1 MQSTKI
7 KNFLRPNNFLIF
19 NFIRYSTGYVYLD
32 VKLYL
37 NLITINYNMENITKT
52 FKYVDYLWDK
62 AKAASFGDNQVE
74 LFLYRS
80 NILGADLRITNYGGG
95 NTSCKTIEKDPL
107 TNKEVEVMWVKGSGG
122 DIGTLTRSGI
132 AGLYTGRLRDLKN
145 VYQGLHDEDRMV
157 GLFNHCI
164 YDLDSKAPSIDTP
177 LHGLLPFAHIDHLHP
192 DALIAVAAAKDSEK
206 VTKEIWGD
214 TMGWVPWQKPGFD
227 LGLQLEK
234 CLAENPGIRGIV
246 LGSHGLFTWG
256 DTSYEC
262 YMNSL
267 EVIEMASEYIEQK
280 LEEQGEV
287 FGGQKVESLP
297 KEERL
302 EKAAQI
308 MPLLRGLASSENRM
322 IGHFTDTDVV
332 MQYINSNDLERLA
345 PMGTSCPDHFL
356 RTKIQ
361 PLVLDLDKNEDL
373 SDADAILSKLEPA
386 FAAYRQEYV
395 DYYNTCKRDNSPA
408 IRDANPVIIIY
419 PGVGMFSFAK
429 NKQTTRVASEFY
441 INAINVMRGAE
452 AITEYTSLPRQEA
465 FDIEYWLLEE
475 AKLQRMPKEKPL
487 SRKVALV
494 TGAGGGIGK
503 AIADKLA
510 AEGANVVLTDINE
523 DALVEANGTYARDV
537 STYAL
542 CDVTNTDSIA
552 NAYKKAILEFGG
564 VDMIIHSAGLAISKP
579 LTDTTDKDWNILQS
593 ILVKGQFDLAKQFAV
608 IVRKQG
614 LGGDYIAIASK
625 NGLVAGPN
633 NVAYGTAKAAQQH
646 MVRLLAA
653 ELAKDKVRVNTV
665 NPDGVIVGSKI
676 WEGAWAEGRAKAN
689 GITVEELPA
698 FYAKRNLLHEI
709 ITPDDI
715 ANGVFS
721 LVGILDKS
729 TGNIINVDGGMAN
742 AFVR

>member
-1 MQSTKI
+1 MQ
-7 KNFLRPNNFLIF
+7 
-19 NFIRYSTGYVYLD
+19 
-32 VKLYL
+32 VKTY
-37 NLITINYNMENITKT
+37 KH
-52 FKYVDYLWDK
+52 VDYLWDESK
-62 AKAASFGDNQVE
+62 ASELGDNQVE

-80 NILGADLRITNYGGG
+80 NILGADLRITNFGGG

-107 TNKEVEVMWVKGSGG
+107 TNEEVEVMWIKGSGG
-122 DIGTLTRSGI
+122 DIGTLTKAGI
-132 AGLYTGRLRDLKN
+132 AGLYTERLRNLKN
-145 VYQGLHDEDRMV
+145 VYGGLEDEDRMV

-177 LHGLLPFAHIDHLHP
+177 LHGLLPFKHIDHLHP

-214 TMGWVPWQKPGFD
+214 TMGWVPWQRPGFD

-234 CLAENPGIRGIV
+234 CLNDNPGIRGIV

-262 YMNSL
+262 YLNSL
-267 EVIEMASEYIEQK
+267 EVIEMASEYIEK
-280 LEEQGEV
+280 KIKENGSV

-297 KEERL
+297 EEERK
-302 EKAAQI
+302 EKAAKL
-308 MPLLRGLASSENRM
+308 MPLLRGLCSSENQM

-332 MQYINSNDLERLA
+332 LEYINSNDLERLA

-361 PLVLDLDKNEDL
+361 PLVLTLSTDEDL
-373 SDADAILSKLEPA
+373 SNSEKVLEKLTPA
-386 FAAYRQEYV
+386 FENYRKEYAE
-395 DYYNTCKRDNSPA
+395 YYENCKRDNSPGM
-408 IRDANPVIIIY
+408 RDPNPVIIIY

-510 AEGANVVLTDINE
+510 EEGANIVLTDIVE
-523 DALVEANGTYARDV
+523 DRLVEGVATYKRDV
-537 STYAL
+537 ASYAV

-552 NAYKKAILEFGG
+552 NAFKKACLEFGG
-564 VDMIIHSAGLAISKP
+564 VDIIVHSAGLAISKP
-579 LTDTTDKDWNILQS
+579 LEETTDKDWNLLQNV
-593 ILVKGQFDLAKQFAV
+593 LVKGQFDLAKQGVAV
-608 IVRKQG
+608 MRDQG
-614 LGGDYIAIASK
+614 LGGNFISIASK
-625 NGLVAGPN
+625 NGLVSGPN
-633 NVAYGTAKAAQQH
+633 NVGYGTSKAAQQH
-646 MVRLLAA
+646 MSRLLAA
-653 ELAKDKVRVNTV
+653 ELGKDKIRVNVV

-676 WEGAWAEGRAKAN
+676 WEGDWAEGRAKAY
-689 GITVEELPA
+689 GITVDELPA
-698 FYAKRNLLHEI
+698 HYAKRNLLNEI
-709 ITPDDI
+709 IYPEDI
-715 ANGVFS
+715 ANGVFAC
-721 LVGILDKS
+721 VGILDKS

>member
-1 MQSTKI
+1 MSNSKT
-7 KNFLRPNNFLIF
+7 NFKHV
-19 NFIRYSTGYVYLD
+19 T
-32 VKLYL
+32 
-37 NLITINYNMENITKT
+37 
-52 FKYVDYLWDK
+52 YLWDDQK
-62 AKAASFGDNQVE
+62 AKSLGNDQVA

-107 TNKEVEVMWVKGSGG
+107 TNEDVEVMWVKGSGG

-132 AGLYTGRLRDLKN
+132 AGLYTSRLRNLKN
-145 VYQGLHDEDRMV
+145 VYKGLSDEDRMV

-177 LHGLLPFAHIDHLHP
+177 LHGLLPFKHIDHLHP

-206 VTKEIWGD
+206 ITKEIWGD
-214 TMGWVPWQKPGFD
+214 TMGWVPWQRPGFD

-234 CLAENPGIRGIV
+234 CLNDNPGIRGIV

-256 DTSYEC
+256 ETSYEC
-262 YMNSL
+262 YVNSL
-267 EVIEMASEYIEQK
+267 EVIEMASEYISKKIAQN
-280 LEEQGEV
+280 GSV
-287 FGGQKVESLP
+287 FGGEKIQSLA
-297 KEERL
+297 KEERY

-308 MPLLRGLASSENRM
+308 MPLLRGLCSSEDKM
-322 IGHFTDTDVV
+322 IGHFDDSEAV
-332 MQYINSNDLERLA
+332 MQFINSHDLDRLA
-345 PMGTSCPDHFL
+345 PLGTSCPDHFL

-361 PLVLDLDKNEDL
+361 PLVLKLDKNEDVTNGTAL
-373 SDADAILSKLEPA
+373 IEKLTPA
-386 FAAYRQEYV
+386 FEQYRAEYA
-395 DYYNTCKRDNSPA
+395 DYYNNCKRDNSPA
-408 IRDANPVIIIY
+408 MRDPNPVIIIY

-452 AITEYTSLPRQEA
+452 AISSYTSLPRQEA

-475 AKLQRMPKEKPL
+475 AKLQRMPKEQPL

-510 AEGANVVLTDINE
+510 QEGANVVLTDINADSLKTAHE
-523 DALVEANGTYARDV
+523 TYKRDV
-537 STYAL
+537 SDYAL
-542 CDVTNTDSIA
+542 CDVTNYESIQ
-552 NAYKKAILEFGG
+552 NAFKKACVAFGG
-564 VDMIIHSAGLAISKP
+564 VDIIVHSAGLAISKP
-579 LTDTTDKDWNILQS
+579 IEETTEKDWDILQNV
-593 ILVKGQFDLAKQFAV
+593 LVKGQFELAKAGV
-608 IVRKQG
+608 EVMRKQN
-614 LGGDYIAIASK
+614 LGGDFISIASK
-625 NGLVAGPN
+625 NGLVSGPN
-633 NVAYGTAKAAQQH
+633 NVGYGTAKAAQQH
-646 MVRLLAA
+646 MSRLLAA
-653 ELAKDKVRVNTV
+653 ELAKDKIRVNVV

-676 WEGAWAEGRAKAN
+676 WEGAWAEGRAKAY
-689 GITVEELPA
+689 GISVEELPA
-698 FYAKRNLLHEI
+698 HYAKRNLLNEI
-709 ITPDDI
+709 IYPEDI

-729 TGNIINVDGGMAN
+729 TGNTINVDGGMPN

>member
-1 MQSTKI
+1 MK
-7 KNFLRPNNFLIF
+7 
-19 NFIRYSTGYVYLD
+19 
-32 VKLYL
+32 
-37 NLITINYNMENITKT
+37 EITKS
-52 FKYVDYLWDK
+52 FKYVDYLWDNDK
-62 AKAASFGDNQVE
+62 ADSLGDNQVE

-95 NTSCKTIEKDPL
+95 NTSCKTIETDPL
-107 TNKEVEVMWVKGSGG
+107 TNEEVEVMWVKGSGG

-132 AGLYTGRLRDLKN
+132 AGLYTKRLRDLKN

-164 YDLDSKAPSIDTP
+164 YDLNSKAPSIDTP

-192 DALIAVAAAKDSEK
+192 DALIAVAAAKDSEQ

-234 CLAENPGIRGIV
+234 CLADNPGIRGIV

-267 EVIEMASEYIEQK
+267 EVIEMASEYIEKK
-280 LEEQGEV
+280 LKEQGEV

-297 KEERL
+297 KDARL
-302 EKAAQI
+302 EKAAQL
-308 MPLLRGLASSENRM
+308 MPLLRGLCSSENRM
-322 IGHFTDTDVV
+322 IGHFSDTDVV

-361 PLVLDLDKNEDL
+361 PLVLELDKNEDL
-373 SDADAILSKLEPA
+373 SDADTILKKLEPA
-386 FAAYRQEYV
+386 FEAYRQEYV
-395 DYYNTCKRDNSPA
+395 DYYNTCKKDNSPA
-408 IRDANPVIIIY
+408 IRDSNPVIIIY

-452 AITEYTSLPRQEA
+452 AITSYTSLPRQEA

-475 AKLQRMPKEKPL
+475 AKLQRMPKELPL

-510 AEGANVVLTDINE
+510 AQGANVVLTDINE
-523 DALVEANGTYARDV
+523 EALVEANGTYKRDV
-537 STYAL
+537 STYAV
-542 CDVTNTDSIA
+542 CDVTNTESIA
-552 NAYKKAILEFGG
+552 SAYKNAVVEFGG
-564 VDMIIHSAGLAISKP
+564 VDIIVHSAGLAISKP
-579 LTDTTDKDWNILQS
+579 LEDTTDKDWNILQN
-593 ILVKGQFDLAKQFAV
+593 ILVKGQFDLAKQFAA

-721 LVGILDKS
+721 FVGILDKS